1 MRGSV
6 SRAAVSARRAI
17 SIFSSGAMSAAA
29 SSRSRSGTRAI
40 SAPGSG
46 SPACGSSAVIL
57 ASAVASSTTRSRDS
71 RERSEVEAAAEAR
84 PANTRSESRCSLE
97 WWSVSISP
105 IRTDVAKRRS
115 STRKPSA
122 AVAPRWTARASTSTR
137 RSSFI
142 PRCPRRSCRRR
153 GSSEGRRPP
162 APTGRPCRRCP
173 PPRRAADRARRGRRA

>member
-17 SIFSSGAMSAAA
+17 SIFSSGAMSAAS
-29 SSRSRSGTRAI
+29 SSRSSAGTRSI
-40 SAPGSG
+40 SVRGSG
-46 SPACGSSAVIL
+46 RPACGSSAVIL

-71 RERSEVEAAAEAR
+71 RERSEVEAAADAR
-84 PANTRSESRCSLE
+84 PANTRSERRCSLE
-97 WWSVSISP
+97 WLSVSISP

-122 AVAPRWTARASTSTR
+122 AVAPRSTARASTLTR
-137 RSSFI
+137 SSSFI

-153 GSSEGRRPP
+153 GSSGGPRPP
-162 APTGRPCRRCP
+162 APIGRPCRRC
-173 PPRRAADRARRGRRA
+173 RRLRPASGHAPRGRRG